1 MKKCGKM
8 VRNTITKGVEIIANI
23 MKFKVWRIKKMTLT
37 ERAKEMNKLYGKRIN
52 RSTTEW
58 FKNFICEWEDI
69 TKKLRKYD
77 CSKIK
82 IIHKEDK

>member
-1 MKKCGKM
+1 
-8 VRNTITKGVEIIANI
+8 
-23 MKFKVWRIKKMTLT
+23 MTLT
-37 ERAKEMNKLYGKRIN
+37 ERAKEMNKLYGKKIN